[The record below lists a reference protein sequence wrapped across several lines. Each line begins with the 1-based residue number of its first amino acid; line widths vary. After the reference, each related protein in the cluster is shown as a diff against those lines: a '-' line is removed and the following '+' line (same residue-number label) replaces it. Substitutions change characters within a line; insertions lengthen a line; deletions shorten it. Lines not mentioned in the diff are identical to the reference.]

1 MRPRWGLSRGS
12 CRLEHNQS
20 HSLFLLLANRH
31 RSPIPDQRNLS
42 RAARGRPAQD
52 GAAYLLS
59 SSNGRSRLE
68 PCAGSTQPSL
78 TIRLLFAYTGSHAG
92 RTRTWCPADSRLPD
106 CCDPAPGRAYQT
118 QPQAEVDHLRLGS
131 ACGVGVAGVART
143 PQHAVKLTACCPG
156 DFDGWHGLL

>member
-92 RTRTWCPADSRLPD
+92 RTRTWCPAHSRLPD
-106 CCDPAPGRAYQT
+106 CCDPAPGRAYPA
-118 QPQAEVDHLRLGS
+118 QPQIEGDHLRFR
-131 ACGVGVAGVART
+131 AAGGTGLA
-143 PQHAVKLTACCPG
+143 G
-156 DFDGWHGLL
+156 DSGTQRQPIN